1 MDLQHRNYIGS
12 QRMLSQTASRVIA
25 LVLATIGMGSSLSM
39 ANTITVVNVARQ
51 YRCPGAARNPL
62 TPKAALN
69 SVATKLSLGVTLHE
83 ALRASSYHATQ
94 ATELHL
100 TGAIDDD
107 QVSSLLFTRYCPTLT
122 NSSFTEVGAMRHD
135 AELWIVIAT
144 PIRFPDADV
153 LIDQQVL
160 RLVNRERSLG
170 RRCGNRYFAPV
181 HSLHLS
187 SILRQVAKAHSEE
200 MARYSYLAHQGRN
213 GSTPAQRARAGGY
226 PTQGVVGEN
235 IASGPTTANEVVSG
249 WLASPGHC
257 ENIMDGRFVE
267 MGLAYAVNLTS
278 QADIYWTQLLALPR

>member
-1 MDLQHRNYIGS
+1 
-12 QRMLSQTASRVIA
+12 MLSQTASRVIA